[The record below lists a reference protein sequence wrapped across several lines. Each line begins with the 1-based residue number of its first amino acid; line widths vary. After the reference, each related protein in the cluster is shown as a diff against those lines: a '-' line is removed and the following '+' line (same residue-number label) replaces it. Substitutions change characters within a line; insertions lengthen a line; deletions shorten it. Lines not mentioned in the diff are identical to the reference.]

1 MSVGN
6 GSLKRAAQTKES
18 DTAKAAAKPAAKP
31 AESTKN
37 TVRTSVM
44 VPAPECER
52 VISHLVCDLPTYLL

>member
-1 MSVGN
+1 
-6 GSLKRAAQTKES
+6 L
-18 DTAKAAAKPAAKP
+18 TAKVNTPAKAAAKP

-52 VISHLVCDLPTYLL
+52 VISHLICDLPTYLL